1 MHGPRAPFQF
11 LLLAIAGMSIVGFFI
26 FKPFLYALILAAVC
40 AVVFQKPHAAV
51 RRAVGGREVMA
62 ATLSTILVLVAIV
75 APLAILGAQVASEAV
90 VVYGSM
96 HAEGGAGTMF
106 EAVRDFIARSVSIDI
121 ASYMEGLLGW
131 LTGNLGPIFSGAV
144 HFVVDIVVFVIALFY
159 ALKDGYMLKRAF
171 VMFSPLSD
179 KDDEHIVRTLER
191 AVNSVVVGRLATA
204 LVQGILAIMGFWA
217 FGVPNAVLWGSVAAV
232 TALIPGIGTALVVLP
247 AIAYLYLNGMAFAAA
262 GLGIW
267 GVGFVGLVDNI
278 IGPKLIG
285 RGVAVHPFL
294 ILLSVLGGIVFFGPM
309 GFILGPLSISLLFAL
324 LDTYRRDAGLC

>member
-1 MHGPRAPFQF
+1 
-11 LLLAIAGMSIVGFFI
+11 
-26 FKPFLYALILAAVC
+26 
-40 AVVFQKPHAAV
+40 
-51 RRAVGGREVMA
+51 
-62 ATLSTILVLVAIV
+62 
-75 APLAILGAQVASEAV
+75 
-90 VVYGSM
+90 
-96 HAEGGAGTMF
+96 MF
-106 EAVRDFIARSVSIDI
+106 ETVRDFVAQSASIDI
-121 ASYMEGLLGW
+121 AAYMEILLGW

-171 VMFSPLSD
+171 VMFSPLAD

-204 LVQGILAIMGFWA
+204 LVQGVLAIGGFWA

-232 TALIPGIGTALVVLP
+232 TALIPGIGTALVVVP
-247 AIAYLYLNGMAFAAA
+247 AIAYLYLNGMMFAAL

-285 RGVAVHPFL
+285 RGVAAHPFL

-309 GFILGPLSISLLFAL
+309 GFVLGPLAISLLFAL
-324 LDTYRRDAGLC
+324 LDTYRRDVGLC

>member
-1 MHGPRAPFQF
+1 MHGPRAPFHF
-11 LLLAIAGMSIVGFFI
+11 LLIAIAVMAAIAFFI

-40 AVVFQKPHAAV
+40 AVVFQKPHAAIV
-51 RRAVGGREVMA
+51 RAVGGREGVA
-62 ATLSTILVLVAIV
+62 AALSTIMILILIV
-75 APLAILGAQVASEAV
+75 VPLAVLGAQVVSEAV
-90 VVYGSM
+90 AVYGAM
-96 HAEGGAGTMF
+96 RAEGSAGTMF
-106 EAVRDFIARSVSIDI
+106 ESVRDFVAQSASIDI
-121 ASYMEGLLGW
+121 ASYMESLLEW

-144 HFVVDIVVFVIALFY
+144 HLVVDIVVFVIALFY
-159 ALKDGYMLKRAF
+159 ALKDGHLLKRAF
-171 VMFSPLSD
+171 VMFSPLAD
-179 KDDEHIVRTLER
+179 KDDEHIVRTLSR

-204 LVQGILAIMGFWA
+204 LVQGILAIGGLWA

-232 TALIPGIGTALVVLP
+232 TALIPGIGTALVILP
-247 AIAYLYLNGMAFAAA
+247 AVAYLYLNGMVFAAA

-324 LDTYRRDAGLC
+324 LDTYRRDAGLS